1 MTELKIVLGG
11 MAILLIVR
19 ESETFYLKSTTTNLW
34 ESKMSYTKNEV
45 ALETLIS
52 NINNQFYYIGEEDD
66 KVAPIDVKKFT
77 EHCVAFIDSLEIEK

>member
-1 MTELKIVLGG
+1 

-34 ESKMSYTKNEV
+34 ESNGLHTQRN
-45 ALETLIS
+45 ALLTLIS
-52 NINNQFYYIGEEDD
+52 NINNQFYYIGEEND

-77 EHCVAFIDSLEIEK
+77 GEEVEYCVAFIDSLEIEKNQQW